1 MSRAYLHS
9 RTHLFVWSICFAFLI
24 SSLFALKFLK
34 INEKKKRNKLA
45 CASNEPFDFL
55 LMTTFYHTHR
65 LIFHGINMLWYY
77 CAIGFICCEIDTLSS
92 LDTAIYFHFEKIQK
106 TTRVE
111 TAEWKFWQISFLWHI
126 ENPFYGTKTYLSS
139 FCCCC
144 FHHRRNDVKIRVR
157 FFSSFF
163 LVFSQNNM
171 GWHEC
176 GS

>member
-1 MSRAYLHS
+1 MKRKSAISWRVHQMSR
-9 RTHLFVWSICFAFLI
+9 LI
-24 SSLFALKFLK
+24 SFSWQHFIIPTANTYK
-34 INEKKKRNKLA
+34 
-45 CASNEPFDFL
+45 
-55 LMTTFYHTHR
+55 